1 MSLFRWGSEHE
12 IYLPEIDAEHRG
24 LFLAGED
31 LHRALSA
38 GAPPDRIKE
47 GLHNLLQ
54 LAEAHFLH
62 EERLMRD
69 SGFES
74 YEWHRK
80 QHDAVRKRAKEI
92 DGRDTVAVTAA
103 VDYLSGWLRDHTSVA
118 DRIMAAHIRNWGRRR
133 KAA

>member
-24 LFLAGED
+24 LFLAGEE
-31 LHRALSA
+31 LHRALAA
-38 GAPPDRIKE
+38 GATAERLKE
-47 GLHNLLQ
+47 ALHNLLQ

-69 SGFES
+69 SGFAS
-74 YEWHRK
+74 YEWHRR
-80 QHDAVRKRAKEI
+80 QHDSVRRRAKELAAA
-92 DGRDTVAVTAA
+92 DRLSVTAA
-103 VDYLSGWLRDHTSVA
+103 LDFLASWLRDHTAVA
-118 DRIMAAHIRNWGRRR
+118 DRIMAAHVRNWSRR